1 MIGEFVR
8 RIENIVLCL
17 TGYNN
22 TIQKDK
28 RQGAPIWTMYIL
40 CRLYLKENNM

>member
-1 MIGEFVR
+1 MIGEFAR
-8 RIENIVLCL
+8 CIENIVLCL
-17 TGYNN
+17 TGYY

-28 RQGAPIWTMYIL
+28 RQRAPIWTMYIL